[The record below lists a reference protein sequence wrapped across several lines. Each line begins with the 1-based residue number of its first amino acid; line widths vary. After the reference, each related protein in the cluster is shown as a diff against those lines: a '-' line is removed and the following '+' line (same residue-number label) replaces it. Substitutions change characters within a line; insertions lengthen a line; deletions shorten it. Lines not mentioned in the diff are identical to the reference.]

1 MKKEETKQFILWCVL
16 GAIGCGFMAA
26 GDWLLGCVPLQA
38 GDTGMFN
45 RAHYLSGSYGLWK
58 PVLTVGLGAIGGF
71 LYYFVVKA
79 LNADID
85 EKYRKTK
92 NVQFLCGIF
101 TVAIA
106 LTIHTWVAT
115 MAWFATYL
123 GPRIGAEAA
132 LAAVTTYQ
140 DAMLPAIR
148 PLYLPMLLLF
158 GIHFVMLLI
167 GKTRYPRGMLA
178 FHPVMWNLLLAAVP
192 DIAQAMQVPVATWM
206 SVMSQSSTN
215 SAIAIWCIAA
225 AVYERKHIRQV
236 VYARKGGGIPDLLQ
250 GGFCRAAVWGCLLLP
265 HHPLPHLFLC
275 AKSRCF
281 RTYAVVLRA

>member
-1 MKKEETKQFILWCVL
+1 MKTEKTKMLIRWYIL
-16 GAIGCGFMAA
+16 GAIGAVLMAA
-26 GDWLLGCVPLQA
+26 GDWLLGCIPLQET
-38 GDTGMFN
+38 DTGLFN
-45 RAHYLSGSYGLWK
+45 RAYYLSGSYGLWR

-85 EKYRKTK
+85 EKYRKTRTI
-92 NVQFLCGIF
+92 QFLCGIF

-106 LTIHTWVAT
+106 LTIHIWVAT

-140 DAMLPAIR
+140 DAMLPAIL

-178 FHPVMWNLLLAAVP
+178 FHPVMWNLLLVAVP
-192 DIAQAMQVPVATWM
+192 DIAQAMQVPTATWM
-206 SVMSQSSTN
+206 SVMSQGSTN
-215 SAIAIWCIAA
+215 TALVIWCIAA
-225 AVYERKHIRQV
+225 TVYERKH
-236 VYARKGGGIPDLLQ
+236 
-250 GGFCRAAVWGCLLLP
+250 
-265 HHPLPHLFLC
+265 
-275 AKSRCF
+275 
-281 RTYAVVLRA
+281 T

>member
-1 MKKEETKQFILWCVL
+1 MKKEESKEFIHWCIL

-26 GDWLLGCVPLQA
+26 GDWLLGCIPLQQT
-38 GDTGMFN
+38 DTGLFN
-45 RAHYLSGSYGLWK
+45 RAYYLSGSYGLCK

-92 NVQFLCGIF
+92 TAQFLCGIF
-101 TVAIA
+101 TIAIA

-123 GPRIGAEAA
+123 GTQIGAEAA
-132 LAAVTTYQ
+132 LTAVTAYQ
-140 DAMLPAIR
+140 NDMLPAIL
-148 PLYLPMLLLF
+148 PLYLPMLVVF
-158 GIHFVMLLI
+158 GIHFVMLLA
-167 GKTRYPRGMLA
+167 GKTRYPRWMLA
-178 FHPVMWNLLLAAVP
+178 FHPVTWNLLLAAVP

-215 SAIAIWCIAA
+215 SAIMVWCIAA
-225 AVYERKHIRQV
+225 AVYERKRS
-236 VYARKGGGIPDLLQ
+236 A
-250 GGFCRAAVWGCLLLP
+250 
-265 HHPLPHLFLC
+265 HL
-275 AKSRCF
+275 AG
-281 RTYAVVLRA
+281 